1 MCVTSGVV
9 EGERGWAVTPV
20 MVGRVV
26 GLYLWSPISS
36 STLGGLE
43 WPQAGVSAL
52 EVAKDAAT
60 GCQPLSLC

>member
-36 STLGGLE
+36 SHTGG
-43 WPQAGVSAL
+43 VR
-52 EVAKDAAT
+52 VAT
-60 GCQPLSLC
+60 GRRECPGGG